1 MKDSMKLIMLGTG
14 NAAVVNCYNTCFALS
29 RGEKYFWS
37 MPGEAT
43 VSCCSFRKPTYL

>member
-29 RGEKYFWS
+29 RGEKYFW
-37 MPGEAT
+37 
-43 VSCCSFRKPTYL
+43 